1 MGMWQRLVPAALV
14 VAASLSAQPS
24 RVIDEASF
32 TLTRAGAPFGTES
45 FKIVRRIGADGIEYV
60 AQSTRTVDGRI
71 LRTSLSMDSSG
82 NPTSYTRTATGA
94 NAGQLSVRR
103 AMNRLT
109 VNEQGAQA
117 SSRDYVFTPGTV
129 ILDDDVIH
137 PLYFVTW
144 RDHADL
150 GFLELAGRV
159 AGRASLA
166 EVGREGVAIGND
178 TVPATRFAFGSGDD
192 KREIWVDSERRLLKV
207 ALPARQIVGTRDL
220 PPR

>member
-1 MGMWQRLVPAALV
+1 MGMWQRLVPASLV
-14 VAASLSAQPS
+14 VAASISAQPS
-24 RVIDEASF
+24 RVIDDASF
-32 TLTRAGAPFGTES
+32 TLTRAGVPFGNES
-45 FKIVRRIGADGIEYV
+45 FKIVRRLGAEGFEYV
-60 AQSTRTVDGRI
+60 AQCTRTIEGRI

-82 NPTSYTRTATGA
+82 NPTSYMRTSTGA
-94 NAGQLSVRR
+94 NAGQLTARR

-117 SSRDYVFTPGTV
+117 SSRDYVFAPGTI

-150 GFLELAGRV
+150 GFVELGGRV
-159 AGRASLA
+159 AGKATLT
-166 EVGREGVAIGND
+166 EVAREDITIGN
-178 TVPATRFAFGSGDD
+178 TTIPAVRYAFGSGDD

-207 ALPARQIVGTRDL
+207 ALAARQIVGTRDH